1 MVERK
6 RIYRDSDGIR
16 RTLIWD
22 DGDPDGPFHILTEQ
36 DVEPI
41 LDAVARDRE
50 IMANSGDMK
59 LTYHVPAIVY
69 ERACREGWDEGDWRK
84 WYNGEG
90 RPFAV
95 YNGRV

>member
-1 MVERK
+1 MSER
-6 RIYRDSDGIR
+6 RRVYRDAYGIK

-22 DGDPDGPFHILTEQ
+22 DGDPDQFHILTEQ
-36 DVEPI
+36 DLEPI

-50 IMANSGDMK
+50 IMANNGDNR
-59 LTYHVPAIVY
+59 LTHHVPAIVY
-69 ERACREGWDEGDWRK
+69 EQACREGWDEGDWRK

-95 YNGRV
+95 YKGRV

>member
-1 MVERK
+1 MTERK
-6 RIYRDSDGIR
+6 RVYRDSDGIK
-16 RTLIWD
+16 RTLIWND
-22 DGDPDGPFHILTEQ
+22 ADPDSFHILTEQ

-41 LDAVARDRE
+41 LEAVARDRE
-50 IMANSGDMK
+50 IMPNNGVNK
-59 LTYHVPAIVY
+59 LTHHVPAIVY

-95 YNGRV
+95 YQGSV

>member
-1 MVERK
+1 MTER
-6 RIYRDSDGIR
+6 RRLYRDAYGIR

-22 DGDPDGPFHILTEQ
+22 DGDPDVFHILTEQ

-50 IMANSGDMK
+50 IMPNNGVNK
-59 LTYHVPAIVY
+59 LTHHVPAIVY
-69 ERACREGWDEGDWRK
+69 ERACREEWDEGDWRK

-95 YNGRV
+95 YQGRV